1 MANMKLSDELVWRG
15 FNNQTTFS
23 DITELDKK
31 KYKLYFGVDPSADS
45 MTVGNLASAMMVRV
59 FIAHGHEAT
68 LLIGGATGLIGDPT
82 DKAKER
88 DLQDPQVVASNVKKI
103 VKQYHNLYGQKIR
116 VVNNYD
122 WFQNIK
128 YIDFLREVGVH
139 FSLTPLLQRDYVTS
153 RIGSDGSGMSYAEF
167 SYSLIQGYDFYHL
180 NKVYDIDLQVCGS
193 DQWGNSISGVDLI
206 RRKAGKTAHIYSAPL
221 IINKTSGVKFGKSES
236 GAIWL
241 DEQKTSVF
249 KFYQFWLNTD
259 DESVADYLK
268 IFTDISI
275 DKFTEVMKDFESNK
289 SSRSAQK
296 MLAIEVTNIV
306 HGKDRTKTVQKV
318 CDTLFGDSDFLSLGK
333 KEIEI
338 LKEEINF
345 CKINN
350 VESLPAVINHCGLSV
365 SNSEAARFIES
376 GSISVNGKKIFPT
389 DENPFAK
396 GYNLI
401 KRGKN
406 NFAIMEYK

>member
-45 MTVGNLASAMMVRV
+45 MQAGNLASAMMVRV

-88 DLQDPQVVASNVKKI
+88 DLQDPQVVASNVQKI

-116 VVNNYD
+116 IVNNQD
-122 WFQNIK
+122 WFKGIG

-153 RIGSDGSGMSYAEF
+153 RIGADGSGMSYAEF

-259 DESVADYLK
+259 DDSVADYLK
-268 IFTDISI
+268 IFTDISL
-275 DKFTEVMKDFESNK
+275 DKFTEVMKNFESNK

-306 HGKDRTKTVQKV
+306 HGKDRSKTVQKA

-376 GSISVNGKKIFPT
+376 GSISVNGKKITPS
-389 DENPFAK
+389 DKNPFAK

>member
-23 DITELDKK
+23 DLTELDKK

-116 VVNNYD
+116 IVNNQD
-122 WFQNIK
+122 WFKGIG

-153 RIGSDGSGMSYAEF
+153 RIGADGSGMSYAEF

-193 DQWGNSISGVDLI
+193 DQWGNSISGVNLI

-241 DEQKTSVF
+241 DEKKTSVF

-259 DESVADYLK
+259 DDSVADYLK
-268 IFTDISI
+268 IFTDISL
-275 DKFTEVMKDFESNK
+275 DKFTEVMKNFESNK

-306 HGKDRTKTVQKV
+306 HGKDRTKTVQKA

-376 GSISVNGKKIFPT
+376 GSISVNGKKIFPS

>member
-45 MTVGNLASAMMVRV
+45 MQAGNLASAMMVRV

-88 DLQDPQVVASNVKKI
+88 DLQDPQVVASNVQKI

-116 VVNNYD
+116 IVNNQD
-122 WFQNIK
+122 WFKGIG

-153 RIGSDGSGMSYAEF
+153 RIGADGSGMSYAEF

-306 HGKDRTKTVQKV
+306 HGKDRTKTVQKA

-365 SNSEAARFIES
+365 SNSEAARFVES
-376 GSISVNGKKIFPT
+376 GSISVNGKKITPS
-389 DENPFAK
+389 DKNPFAK

>member
-15 FNNQTTFS
+15 FNNQTTFR

-241 DEQKTSVF
+241 DPQKTSVF

-268 IFTDISI
+268 IFTDISL
-275 DKFTEVMKDFESNK
+275 DNFTEVMKDFESNK

-306 HGKDRTKTVQKV
+306 HGKDRTKTVQKA

-365 SNSEAARFIES
+365 SNSEAARFVES
-376 GSISVNGKKIFPT
+376 GSISVNGKKITPS
-389 DENPFAK
+389 DKNPFAK

>member
-45 MTVGNLASAMMVRV
+45 MQAGNLASAMMVRV

-88 DLQDPQVVASNVKKI
+88 DLQDPQVVASNVQKI

-116 VVNNYD
+116 IVNNQD
-122 WFQNIK
+122 WFKGIG

-153 RIGSDGSGMSYAEF
+153 RIGADGSGMSYAEF

-306 HGKDRTKTVQKV
+306 HGKDRTKTVQKA

-365 SNSEAARFIES
+365 SNSEAARFIEA
-376 GSISVNGKKIFPT
+376 GSISVNGKKITPS
-389 DENPFAK
+389 DKNPFAK

>member
-45 MTVGNLASAMMVRV
+45 MQAGNLASAMMVRV

-88 DLQDPQVVASNVKKI
+88 DLQDPQVVASNVQKI

-116 VVNNYD
+116 IVNNQD
-122 WFQNIK
+122 WFKGIG

-153 RIGSDGSGMSYAEF
+153 RIGADGSGMSYAEF

-306 HGKDRTKTVQKV
+306 HGKDRTKTVQKA

-365 SNSEAARFIES
+365 SNSEAARFIEA
-376 GSISVNGKKIFPT
+376 GSISVNGKKIFPS